1 MTIAEAVDPTTAL
14 TAPHSDADANFAT
27 ELRTNCG
34 LLLGGLD
41 WIISKIFDYDPL
53 QEWVI
58 KPFSGD
64 WVQLRQAQGG
74 WANASIASAAVGQN
88 FTALVG
94 QTETS
99 WQGQSGD
106 AFRTRMTSLGEGF
119 GKYAHGCDQ
128 LGAVAGGLISV
139 AKSTASVIS
148 IAVGFIGQQLERLAM
163 EAAVPVVG
171 WFVGAFDLAAHA
183 APLIE
188 RARKVFEALKKLVTA
203 LKDVIEAVRT
213 IAIVLGVVKNLLNTM
228 GAGYDYAN
236 ANSSDEAAS
245 HNFGTAS

>member
-1 MTIAEAVDPTTAL
+1 MTISEAIDPTTAL
-14 TAPHSDADANFAT
+14 TAPHSDADASFAT

-41 WIISKIFDYDPL
+41 WLIEQIFDYSPL

-74 WANASIASAAVGQN
+74 WANAAVASDAVGQN
-88 FTALVG
+88 FLALVG

-99 WQGQSGD
+99 WQGESGD
-106 AFRTRMTSLGEGF
+106 AFRARMTSLAEGF
-119 GKYAHGCDQ
+119 GKYAHGCSQ
-128 LGAVAGGLISV
+128 IGEVAGGLINV

-148 IAVGFIGQQLERLAM
+148 IMVGFIGQQLERLAVEM
-163 EAAVPVVG
+163 AVPVVG
-171 WFVGAFDLAAHA
+171 WIAGGFDLAAHA
-183 APLIE
+183 APMIDK
-188 RARKVFEALKKLVTA
+188 ARKIFEALKKLVTA
-203 LKDVIEAVRT
+203 LKDVIEAVRV
-213 IAIVLGVVKNLLNTM
+213 IAIMLGVIKNLLNTM

-236 ANSSDEAAS
+236 ANSSDEAAA
-245 HNFGTAS
+245 HNFGTT

>member
-41 WIISKIFDYDPL
+41 WLIEQIFDYSPL

-58 KPFSGD
+58 KPFAGD

-74 WANASIASAAVGQN
+74 WANAALASQAVGDN
-88 FTALVG
+88 FVALVG
-94 QTETS
+94 QTTES
-99 WQGQSGD
+99 WQGESGD
-106 AFRTRMTSLGEGF
+106 AFRARMTSLGDGF
-119 GKYAHGCDQ
+119 GEYAHGCTQ
-128 LGAVAGGLISV
+128 LGEVAGGLINV

-148 IAVGFIGQQLERLAM
+148 IAVGFIGQQLERLAVEM
-163 EAAVPVVG
+163 AVPVVG
-171 WFVGAFDLAAHA
+171 WIAGGFDLAAHA
-183 APLIE
+183 APMLD
-188 RARKVFEALKKLVTA
+188 RARKIFEALKKLVTA

-213 IAIVLGVVKNLLNTM
+213 IAIVLGVVKNMLNTM
-228 GAGYDYAN
+228 GAGYDFAN
-236 ANSSDEAAS
+236 AGASDDAAAN
-245 HNFGTAS
+245 NFGTT